1 MFSSLRSLYANSVA
15 RKQENGKTRIHANN
29 HTERFIAMTK
39 RAPLTFKVD
48 KVTQAP
54 AQEKQT
60 SLPENKKPS
69 KQPKEQTKTGREG
82 RQFIAGHVMPDAAK
96 QFKLL
101 AVQQDK
107 DVQELLVEAINDLF
121 AKNGLSRIA

>member
-1 MFSSLRSLYANSVA
+1 
-15 RKQENGKTRIHANN
+15 
-29 HTERFIAMTK
+29 MTK

-54 AQEKQT
+54 AQEKQA
-60 SLPENKKPS
+60 SLPANTKTPKRA
-69 KQPKEQTKTGREG
+69 KEQTKTGREG

>member
-1 MFSSLRSLYANSVA
+1 
-15 RKQENGKTRIHANN
+15 
-29 HTERFIAMTK
+29 MTNTMSK
-39 RAPLTFKVD
+39 RAPLTFKVN
-48 KVTQAP
+48 KVTPVPANDAP
-54 AQEKQT
+54 TGLSA
-60 SLPENKKPS
+60 N
-69 KQPKEQTKTGREG
+69 TKTRKPTKGKTKMAREG

-107 DVQELLVEAINDLF
+107 DVQELLIEAINDLF

>member
-1 MFSSLRSLYANSVA
+1 M
-15 RKQENGKTRIHANN
+15 I
-29 HTERFIAMTK
+29 K

-54 AQEKQT
+54 AKDEQT
-60 SLPENKKPS
+60 KLPANTKTS
-69 KQPKEQTKTGREG
+69 KRPKEQTKTGREG
-82 RQFIAGHVMPDAAK
+82 RQFIAAHVMPDAAK

-107 DVQELLVEAINDLF
+107 DIQELLVEAINDLF